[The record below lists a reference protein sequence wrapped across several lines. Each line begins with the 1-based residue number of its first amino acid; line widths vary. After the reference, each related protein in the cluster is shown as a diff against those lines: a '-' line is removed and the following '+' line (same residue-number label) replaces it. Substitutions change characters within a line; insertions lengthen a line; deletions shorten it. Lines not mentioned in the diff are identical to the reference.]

1 MCEILSLKD
10 ALELYQ
16 TQYTQVDKLWSYFG
30 TCTLA
35 VLGFS
40 IGSEKATKSMLEV
53 VVILAGY
60 LVFCAGNY
68 NALCLGQKQL
78 TEFAN
83 LAIQA
88 ASNQKIDFRIL
99 QPLPPEYISIFYW
112 CVVAAVCIGIV
123 VIARK
128 RQRNSR
134 RLN

>member
-1 MCEILSLKD
+1 M
-10 ALELYQ
+10 
-16 TQYTQVDKLWSYFG
+16 DKLWSYFG

-53 VVILAGY
+53 FVILAGY

-88 ASNQKIDFRIL
+88 ANRQKIDFRIL

-112 CVVAAVCIGIV
+112 CVVAAVCTGIV
-123 VIARK
+123 IIARK
-128 RQRNSR
+128 RQRSAR
-134 RLN
+134 RLS